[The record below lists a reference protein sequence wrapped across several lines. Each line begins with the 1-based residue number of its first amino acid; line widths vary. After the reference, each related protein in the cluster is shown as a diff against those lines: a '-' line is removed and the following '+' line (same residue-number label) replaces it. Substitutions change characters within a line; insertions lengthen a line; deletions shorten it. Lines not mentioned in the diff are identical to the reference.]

1 MSIQRAEQL
10 KRELTDKFVVVTE
23 GVPELR
29 RFSGLTGQV
38 KTVNMSCR
46 ALVQFD
52 GPADIGWYDIDPTY
66 LKLVNAPAPKK
77 SAAQA
82 APAKTPGEVQGSA
95 PKPVG
100 KSPLELARAQGAQK
114 TEAPK
119 PAAATVAPAT
129 EGKKLSP
136 LELARQQGAPKAGG
150 AATPAAPPAPAAAAP
165 AAAPAAGGKKLSPLE
180 LARQQGA
187 VKAGGTAPA
196 AAPPAAK
203 PAAAPAPA
211 PAPEPPTPAPA
222 APAPKAAAPAPV
234 ATKVDA
240 SKMSTAEILAAC
252 RQQGAF
258 KG

>member
-10 KRELTDKFVVVTE
+10 KRELTDKFVVVVD
-23 GVPELR
+23 GAPELR

-52 GPADIGWYDIDPTY
+52 GPADIGWYDIDTAY

-77 SAAQA
+77 AAA
-82 APAKTPGEVQGSA
+82 HPAPAKTPGEVQGSA

-100 KSPLELARAQGAQK
+100 KSPLELARAQAAQK
-114 TEAPK
+114 TGATAK
-119 PAAATVAPAT
+119 PAAAPAAG
-129 EGKKLSP
+129 EKKLSP
-136 LELARQQGAPKAGG
+136 LELARQQGAQKSG
-150 AATPAAPPAPAAAAP
+150 AAP
-165 AAAPAAGGKKLSPLE
+165 AAVEKPAPAPAPATAASGKKLSPLE

-187 VKAGGTAPA
+187 VKAGGATPPTATPA
-196 AAPPAAK
+196 PK
-203 PAAAPAPA
+203 PAPA
-211 PAPEPPTPAPA
+211 PAPESPQPA
-222 APAPKAAAPAPV
+222 APAPKAAAAPAPA